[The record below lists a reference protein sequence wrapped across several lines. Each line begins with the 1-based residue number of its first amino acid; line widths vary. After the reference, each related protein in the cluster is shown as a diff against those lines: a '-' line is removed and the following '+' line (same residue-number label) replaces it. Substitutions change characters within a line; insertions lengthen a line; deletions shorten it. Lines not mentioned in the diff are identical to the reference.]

1 MATAMSGV
9 DVERSRPFFGVQHG
23 MSRVIIHRTENDRT
37 AKLTGRRLMTETT
50 LRTLSPRREVNEFP
64 KKENFFFDINKKLLL
79 FGNNPKGTVQ

>member
-1 MATAMSGV
+1 MSGV
-9 DVERSRPFFGVQHG
+9 DVERSPLFRCTTWNVASHYSP
-23 MSRVIIHRTENDRT
+23 HRKDRT
-37 AKLTGRRLMTETT
+37 TKLTGRRLMTETT